1 MSLLFVISM
10 LIRFF
15 AMGRSI
21 LALRRLRDKRLGVLV
36 IVLGVVGLYQFGK
49 LAAYLLDGGA
59 VTLNGANSDYLWLIE
74 SMLTCLAVIY
84 VIRIISDLKRVEHR
98 LAEQEQQ
105 YKSLF
110 ENNSDA
116 IYTLD
121 LQGNFLSSNP
131 ACSEVLGYSAE
142 ELSAKSGSLQHAM
155 SQEDFERSQRHFQK
169 AKEGQ
174 ATEYDVTV
182 TNKEGKQLDLHVT
195 NVPIVVND
203 EIVGVYGIARDIT
216 EHNLAEERIRHLAYY
231 DMLTDLPNRAMFEEL
246 IKQELERA
254 RDEKRMLA
262 VLLLDVDGFK
272 YINDTFG
279 HTLGDLLL
287 KTVAYRMTNSLSED
301 TIVSRSG
308 GDEFV
313 FLLPKIG
320 NVEDAVKLAQNIL
333 DMMSKPFLL
342 KGNELFLTASIGI
355 SVYPNDGTDFNE
367 LIQHAD
373 TAMYRAK
380 DLGRNNYQLY
390 TSGMNAHMLP
400 RLSLEKDLR
409 NALDNN
415 ELLVYYQPQ
424 VSANTGEVTG
434 LEALIR
440 WKNPRLGMISPG
452 EFIPL
457 AEETGLIV
465 PIGEWVLRTACRQN
479 KAWQEMGF
487 PPMRVAVNLSM
498 RQFGRDDFVETVA
511 RVLEETRL
519 EPKYLD
525 LEITE
530 SITMQNVERTV
541 KMLHDLK
548 NLGVQISLD
557 DFGTGYSSLSY
568 LKHFPLHMLK
578 IDQSFVRDIT
588 TDSDDAAI
596 CSSIIALAHSLQL
609 SVIAEG
615 VEEEAQLAY
624 LLKHGCVEMQG
635 YLFSPPKPAADIEE
649 MLHFIN
655 RTRIT
660 AQTAVT
666 EEE

>member
-1 MSLLFVISM
+1 MS
-10 LIRFF
+10 
-15 AMGRSI
+15 RSI
-21 LALRRLRDKRLGVLV
+21 LALWRLRDMRLGVLV
-36 IVLGVVGLYQFGK
+36 AVLATVGVYQ
-49 LAAYLLDGGA
+49 LVQLTANVTAGGSLW
-59 VTLNGANSDYLWLIE
+59 VTVHKSDWLWLVE
-74 SMLTCLAVIY
+74 SILTCLAVVF
-84 VIRIISDLKRVEHR
+84 VIRIIADLKRVERR

-110 ENNSDA
+110 DNNSDA

-121 LQGNFLSSNP
+121 LKGNIISSNP
-131 ACSEVLGYSAE
+131 VCEELLGYGAAE
-142 ELSAKSGSLQHAM
+142 LAASSTYAFQTMM
-155 SQEDFERSQRHFQK
+155 SPEDFDRTHLHFRK
-169 AKEGQ
+169 AKAGHAQ
-174 ATEYDVTV
+174 EYDITV
-182 TNKEGKQLDLHVT
+182 TNKAGAQLDLHVT
-195 NVPIVVND
+195 NVPIEVNGG
-203 EIVGVYGIARDIT
+203 IVGVYGIAKDIT
-216 EHNLAEERIRHLAYY
+216 EQKVAEERIRHLAYY

-246 IKQELERA
+246 IQEKLEQA
-254 RDEKRMLA
+254 REHQHLLA

-279 HTLGDLLL
+279 HSLGDLLL
-287 KTVAYRMTNSLSED
+287 KTVAYRMTNSLNQD

-313 FLLPKIG
+313 FLLPKLHDAQ
-320 NVEDAVKLAQNIL
+320 DAVKLAQTIL

-355 SVYPNDGTDFNE
+355 SIYPNDGTDFTE
-367 LIQHAD
+367 LMQHAD

-390 TSGMNAHMLP
+390 TSGMNAHILP

-424 VSANTGEVTG
+424 VSANTGVVTG

-457 AEETGLIV
+457 AEDTGLIV
-465 PIGEWVLRTACRQN
+465 PIGEWVLYTACRQN
-479 KAWQEMGF
+479 KVWQEMGF

-498 RQFGRDDFVETVA
+498 RQFQRDDFVETVA
-511 RVLEETRL
+511 RVLEETGL

-530 SITMQNVERTV
+530 SITMHNVERTV

-596 CSSIIALAHSLQL
+596 CTSIIALAHSLQL
-609 SVIAEG
+609 NVIAEG

-624 LLKHGCVEMQG
+624 LLKQGCVEMQG
-635 YLFSPPKPAADIEE
+635 YLFSPPRPAGEIEE

-655 RTRIT
+655 RTT
-660 AQTAVT
+660 TQSSS
-666 EEE
+666 